1 MHASVRI
8 GDTTVMASDG
18 RCEGRP
24 KHLGAPLDQKGRS
37 LLINTGNQ
45 DLPLFVGPEAA
56 ARSTI
61 GVHKGGFHMSH
72 PKCLSR
78 YSLAVVYVF
87 ALSAGAFATDHTNE
101 GLAEARFKAL
111 DTDGDDKLSPDEHAA
126 GAKRM
131 FAAMDAD
138 KDGTVTVAEMDAAHK
153 NVTGEGPEHRPVIR
167 GKDQGGR
174 QNGDGLLSAEE
185 HAAGSKRMFHTMDID
200 NDGFLSRAE
209 LGWSCEDAEKERT
222 MKGRL

>member
-1 MHASVRI
+1 
-8 GDTTVMASDG
+8 
-18 RCEGRP
+18 
-24 KHLGAPLDQKGRS
+24 
-37 LLINTGNQ
+37 
-45 DLPLFVGPEAA
+45 
-56 ARSTI
+56 
-61 GVHKGGFHMSH
+61 MSH
-72 PKCLSR
+72 PKCLAR

-153 NVTGEGPEHRPVIR
+153 NVTGEETRSTNLSSAEKIKVVD
-167 GKDQGGR
+167 K
-174 QNGDGLLSAEE
+174 NGDGLLSAEE

-209 LGWSCEDAEKERT
+209 LTAGHAK
-222 MKGRL
+222 MLKKNGP